1 MPVNGEPALP
11 VQDEDDGSLFG
22 SSPSSPTRGRSP
34 QLALPTGP
42 RSAENVGTIALPGS
56 HYCSELA
63 LDPVVLHS
71 GAQTPTRNSDTPS
84 TIPQSSPPPT
94 LQSSSLKPPTSQKSS
109 RASRNLHHEKERSST
124 PRPAAP
130 TIHFPDPSEP
140 LPTNFLRSQQALLG
154 HAGLISGTNPST
166 LSTKYH
172 KDATSQNPI
181 IIEDEL

>member
-63 LDPVVLHS
+63 LDPAVLHS
-71 GAQTPTRNSDTPS
+71 DCQTPTRNSDTPS
-84 TIPQSSPPPT
+84 TIPQISSPT
-94 LQSSSLKPPTSQKSS
+94 LHSSSPKP
-109 RASRNLHHEKERSST
+109 AT
-124 PRPAAP
+124 PRKSARTPRNSHNDQKRSVTPRLPAP
-130 TIHFPDPSEP
+130 TI
-140 LPTNFLRSQQALLG
+140 
-154 HAGLISGTNPST
+154 
-166 LSTKYH
+166 
-172 KDATSQNPI
+172 
-181 IIEDEL
+181 